1 MAISVVGHANP
12 DTDSVT
18 SAIALATLLNAQG
31 KEAKAG
37 MQIAAAEL
45 NPESTTVLEKFG
57 LTAPELLEDASGK
70 EIALVDFSDIAQGPA
85 NLEAAELVAVVDHH
99 KIGDVTT
106 NNPILFRAEPVGCTG
121 TVLNKMFKEAG
132 VAIPKDVA
140 GGMLAAILS
149 DTVNFK
155 SPTCTDEDKAAVN
168 DLKIVA
174 GVEDTEALFMDMLKA
189 KSAVD
194 GVPAKDLLF
203 RDYKDFDM
211 KGNKVGVG
219 QLELATLDQVADIRE
234 ALVGAMEEVKADGRH
249 TVLLMLTD
257 VVKEG
262 TDLVVLSDD
271 SALVEKAFDSK
282 LDGNSMWIPGMMSR
296 QKQTVPNLQ
305 DAFGCEGPD
314 GISTVLSDFLSG
326 RYLWRPGDLITR
338 PPFFSSVWRTGNKG
352 EFSSKRKIT
361 IPFRSMTAGAKFFTW
376 RKV

>member
-1 MAISVVGHANP
+1 MAIFVVGHANP

-31 KEAKAG
+31 MEAKAC
-37 MQIAAAEL
+37 MQIAAADL
-45 NPESTTVLEKFG
+45 NPESTTVLKRFG
-57 LTAPELLEDASGK
+57 LAAPEMLDDAAGK
-70 EIALVDFSDIAQGPA
+70 QIALVDFSDLAQGPA
-85 NLEAAELVAVVDHH
+85 NLASAELVAVVDHH

-106 NNPILFRAEPVGCTG
+106 NTPILFRAEPVGCTG

-155 SPTCTDEDKAAVN
+155 SPTCTEDDKVAVN
-168 DLKIVA
+168 DLKVIA
-174 GVEDTEALFMDMLKA
+174 GVTDTEELFMAMLKA

-211 KGNKVGVG
+211 KGSKVGVG
-219 QLELATLDQVADIRE
+219 QLELASLDQVANVRD
-234 ALVGAMEEVKADGRH
+234 ALVKAMEVVKADGRH

-271 SALVEKAFDSK
+271 PALIEKAFGTK
-282 LDGNSMWIPGMMSR
+282 LSGNSMWIPGMMSR
-296 QKQTVPNLQ
+296 KKQTVPNLQ
-305 DAFGCEGPD
+305 KAFGC
-314 GISTVLSDFLSG
+314 
-326 RYLWRPGDLITR
+326 
-338 PPFFSSVWRTGNKG
+338 
-352 EFSSKRKIT
+352 
-361 IPFRSMTAGAKFFTW
+361 
-376 RKV
+376 

>member
-1 MAISVVGHANP
+1 MTISVVGHSNP

-18 SAIALATLLNAQG
+18 SAIALATLMNAQG
-31 KEAKAG
+31 QDAKAC
-37 MQIAAAEL
+37 MQIAAADL
-45 NPESTTVLEKFG
+45 NPESTTVLNRFG
-57 LTAPELLEDASGK
+57 LTAPEMIDDASGK
-70 EIALVDFSDIAQGPA
+70 EVALVDFSDIAQGPA
-85 NLEAAELVAVVDHH
+85 NLASADVVAIVDHH

-155 SPTCTDEDKAAVN
+155 SPTCTEDDKIAVS
-168 DLKIVA
+168 DLKAVA
-174 GVEDTEALFMDMLKA
+174 GVDDTDELFMEMLKA

-194 GVPAKDLLF
+194 GVPSKDLLF

-211 KGNKVGVG
+211 NGNKVGVG
-219 QLELATLDQVADIRE
+219 QLELATLDQVASIRE
-234 ALVGAMEEVKADGRH
+234 DLSKAMEEVKADGRH

-271 SALVEKAFDSK
+271 PALIEKAFDSK
-282 LDGNSMWIPGMMSR
+282 LDGNCMWIPGMMSR
-296 QKQTVPNLQ
+296 KKQTVPNLQ
-305 DAFGCEGPD
+305 TAFGC
-314 GISTVLSDFLSG
+314 
-326 RYLWRPGDLITR
+326 
-338 PPFFSSVWRTGNKG
+338 
-352 EFSSKRKIT
+352 
-361 IPFRSMTAGAKFFTW
+361 
-376 RKV
+376 

>member
-31 KEAKAG
+31 MEAKAC

-45 NPESTTVLEKFG
+45 NPESTTVLKRFG
-57 LTAPELLEDASGK
+57 LAAPELLNDAAGK
-70 EIALVDFSDIAQGPA
+70 QIALVDFSDLAQGPA
-85 NLEAAELVAVVDHH
+85 NLNAAELVAVVDHH

-155 SPTCTDEDKAAVN
+155 SPTCTEDDKAAVN
-168 DLKIVA
+168 DLKVIA
-174 GVEDTEALFMDMLKA
+174 GVTDTEELFMEMLKA

-219 QLELATLDQVADIRE
+219 QLELATLDQVAKVRE
-234 ALVGAMEEVKADGRH
+234 ELVKAMEAVKAEGRH
-249 TVLLMLTD
+249 SVLLMLTD

-271 SALVEKAFDSK
+271 PALIEKAFDGK

-296 QKQTVPNLQ
+296 KKQTVPNLQ
-305 DAFGCEGPD
+305 KAFGC
-314 GISTVLSDFLSG
+314 
-326 RYLWRPGDLITR
+326 
-338 PPFFSSVWRTGNKG
+338 
-352 EFSSKRKIT
+352 
-361 IPFRSMTAGAKFFTW
+361 
-376 RKV
+376 

>member
-1 MAISVVGHANP
+1 MTICVVGHANP

-18 SAIALATLLNAQG
+18 SAIAFAALLKAQG
-31 KEAKAG
+31 QDAKAC
-37 MQIAAAEL
+37 MQIAAADL
-45 NPESTTVLEKFG
+45 NPESTTVLKRFG
-57 LTAPELLEDASGK
+57 LAAPELLTDAAGK

-85 NLEAAELVAVVDHH
+85 NLASANVVAVVDHH
-99 KIGDVTT
+99 KIGDLTT

-121 TVLNKMFKEAG
+121 TVLNKMYKEAG

-155 SPTCTDEDKAAVN
+155 SPTCTDDDKAAVN
-168 DLKIVA
+168 DLKVVA
-174 GVEDTEALFMDMLKA
+174 GVADTEELFMEMLKA

-219 QLELATLDQVADIRE
+219 QLELATLDQVAGVRGE
-234 ALVGAMEEVKADGRH
+234 LVKAMEAVKAEGRH
-249 TVLLMLTD
+249 SVLLMLTD

-271 SALVEKAFDSK
+271 PALIEKAFDGK
-282 LDGNSMWIPGMMSR
+282 LVDGSMWIPGMMSR
-296 QKQTVPNLQ
+296 KKQTIPNLQ
-305 DAFGCEGPD
+305 KAFGC
-314 GISTVLSDFLSG
+314 
-326 RYLWRPGDLITR
+326 
-338 PPFFSSVWRTGNKG
+338 
-352 EFSSKRKIT
+352 
-361 IPFRSMTAGAKFFTW
+361 
-376 RKV
+376 

>member
-18 SAIALATLLNAQG
+18 SAIALAALLNAQG
-31 KEAKAG
+31 MEAKAC
-37 MQIAAAEL
+37 MQIAAADL
-45 NPESTTVLEKFG
+45 NPESTTVLKRFG
-57 LTAPELLEDASGK
+57 LAAPEMLDDAAGK
-70 EIALVDFSDIAQGPA
+70 EIALVDFSDLAQGPA
-85 NLEAAELVAVVDHH
+85 NLDSAELVAVVDHH

-132 VAIPKDVA
+132 VAIPKDIA

-155 SPTCTDEDKAAVN
+155 SPTCTEDDKVAVN
-168 DLKIVA
+168 DLKAVA
-174 GVEDTEALFMDMLKA
+174 GVADTEELFMEMLKA

-219 QLELATLDQVADIRE
+219 QLELATLDQVAAIRE
-234 ALVGAMEEVKADGRH
+234 ALAGAMEEVKADGRH

-271 SALVEKAFDSK
+271 PALIEKAFDTK
-282 LDGNSMWIPGMMSR
+282 LDGNCMWIPGMMSR
-296 QKQTVPNLQ
+296 KKQTVPNLQ
-305 DAFGCEGPD
+305 NAFGC
-314 GISTVLSDFLSG
+314 
-326 RYLWRPGDLITR
+326 
-338 PPFFSSVWRTGNKG
+338 
-352 EFSSKRKIT
+352 
-361 IPFRSMTAGAKFFTW
+361 
-376 RKV
+376 

>member
-1 MAISVVGHANP
+1 MTVCVVGHSNP

-18 SAIALATLLNAQG
+18 AAIAYAALLNAQG
-31 KEAKAG
+31 TEAKAC
-37 MQIAAAEL
+37 MQSEADVL
-45 NPESTTVLEKFG
+45 NPESKLVLDRFG
-57 LTAPELLEDASGK
+57 LAAPEAISDAAGK
-70 EIALVDFSDIAQGPA
+70 QVALVDFSDIGQGPA
-85 NLEAAELVAVVDHH
+85 NLVDAEVVAIVDHH

-140 GGMLAAILS
+140 GGMLCAILS

-155 SPTCTDEDKAAVN
+155 SPTCTDDDKAAVAE
-168 DLKIVA
+168 LKGVA
-174 GVEDTEALFMDMLKA
+174 GIDDTDALFMDMLKA

-219 QLELATLDQVADIRE
+219 QLELATLDQVADVRE
-234 ALVGAMEEVKADGRH
+234 ELMKAMADVKADGRH
-249 TVLLMLTD
+249 SVLLMLTD

-271 SALVEKAFDSK
+271 PAMIEKAFNGK
-282 LDGNSMWIPGMMSR
+282 LENASMWIDGMMSR
-296 QKQTVPNLQ
+296 KKQTVPNLQ
-305 DAFGCEGPD
+305 EAFGC
-314 GISTVLSDFLSG
+314 
-326 RYLWRPGDLITR
+326 
-338 PPFFSSVWRTGNKG
+338 
-352 EFSSKRKIT
+352 
-361 IPFRSMTAGAKFFTW
+361 
-376 RKV
+376 

>member
-1 MAISVVGHANP
+1 MAISVVGHSNP

-31 KEAKAG
+31 QEAKAC
-37 MQIAAAEL
+37 MQIAAADL
-45 NPESTTVLEKFG
+45 NPESTTVLNRFG
-57 LTAPELLEDASGK
+57 LTAPEMIDDVDGK
-70 EIALVDFSDIAQGPA
+70 DVALVDFSDIGQGPA
-85 NLEAAELVAVVDHH
+85 NLASANVVAIVDHH

-132 VAIPKDVA
+132 VAIPKEVA

-155 SPTCTDEDKAAVN
+155 SPTCTEDDKVAVSE
-168 DLKIVA
+168 LKTVA
-174 GVEDTEALFMDMLKA
+174 GVEDTEELFMEMLKA

-219 QLELATLDQVADIRE
+219 QLELATLDQVASVRAD
-234 ALVGAMEEVKADGRH
+234 LMKAMEEVKADGRH

-271 SALVEKAFDSK
+271 PALIEKAFGGK
-282 LDGNSMWIPGMMSR
+282 LEANCMWIPGMMSR
-296 QKQTVPNLQ
+296 KKQTVPNLQ
-305 DAFGCEGPD
+305 EAFGC
-314 GISTVLSDFLSG
+314 
-326 RYLWRPGDLITR
+326 
-338 PPFFSSVWRTGNKG
+338 
-352 EFSSKRKIT
+352 
-361 IPFRSMTAGAKFFTW
+361 
-376 RKV
+376 

>member
-1 MAISVVGHANP
+1 MAISVVGHSNP

-18 SAIALATLLNAQG
+18 SAIAFATLLKAQG
-31 KEAKAG
+31 KEAKAC
-37 MQIAAAEL
+37 MQIVAAEL

-57 LTAPELLEDASGK
+57 LEAPELLDDASGK

-155 SPTCTDEDKAAVN
+155 SPTCTEEDKAAVN
-168 DLKIVA
+168 DLKVVA

-249 TVLLMLTD
+249 SVLLMLTD

-271 SALVEKAFDSK
+271 PALVEKAFDSK

-296 QKQTVPNLQ
+296 KKQTVPNLQ
-305 DAFGCEGPD
+305 NAFGC
-314 GISTVLSDFLSG
+314 
-326 RYLWRPGDLITR
+326 
-338 PPFFSSVWRTGNKG
+338 
-352 EFSSKRKIT
+352 
-361 IPFRSMTAGAKFFTW
+361 
-376 RKV
+376 

>member
-18 SAIALATLLNAQG
+18 SAIAYAALLNAQG
-31 KEAKAG
+31 MEAKAC
-37 MQIAAAEL
+37 MQIAAADL
-45 NPESTTVLEKFG
+45 NPESTTVLKRFG
-57 LTAPELLEDASGK
+57 LTAPEQLMDAAGK
-70 EIALVDFSDIAQGPA
+70 KIALVDFSDLAQGPA
-85 NLEAAELVAVVDHH
+85 NLASAELVAVVDHH

-121 TVLNKMFKEAG
+121 TVLNKMFKDAG
-132 VAIPKDVA
+132 VAIPKNVA

-155 SPTCTDEDKAAVN
+155 SPTCTEDDKAAVN
-168 DLKIVA
+168 DLKVIA
-174 GVEDTEALFMDMLKA
+174 GVTNTEELFMEMLKA

-219 QLELATLDQVADIRE
+219 QLELAALDQVANVRD
-234 ALVGAMEEVKADGRH
+234 ALVKAMEDVKVDGRH

-262 TDLVVLSDD
+262 TELVVLSDD
-271 SALVEKAFDSK
+271 PAMIEKAFDTK

-296 QKQTVPNLQ
+296 KKQTVPNLQ
-305 DAFGCEGPD
+305 KVFGC
-314 GISTVLSDFLSG
+314 
-326 RYLWRPGDLITR
+326 
-338 PPFFSSVWRTGNKG
+338 
-352 EFSSKRKIT
+352 
-361 IPFRSMTAGAKFFTW
+361 
-376 RKV
+376 

>member
-31 KEAKAG
+31 KEAKAC

-70 EIALVDFSDIAQGPA
+70 DIALVDFSDIAQGPA

-168 DLKIVA
+168 DLKAVA

-249 TVLLMLTD
+249 SVLLMLTD

-271 SALVEKAFDSK
+271 PALVEKAFDSK

-296 QKQTVPNLQ
+296 KKQTVPNLQ
-305 DAFGCEGPD
+305 DAFGC
-314 GISTVLSDFLSG
+314 
-326 RYLWRPGDLITR
+326 
-338 PPFFSSVWRTGNKG
+338 
-352 EFSSKRKIT
+352 
-361 IPFRSMTAGAKFFTW
+361 
-376 RKV
+376 

>member
-1 MAISVVGHANP
+1 MLMAISVVGHANP

-18 SAIALATLLNAQG
+18 SAIALAALLNAQG
-31 KEAKAG
+31 MESKAC
-37 MQIAAAEL
+37 MQIAATEL
-45 NPESTTVLEKFG
+45 NPESTTVLKRFG
-57 LTAPELLEDASGK
+57 LAAPELLDDAAGK
-70 EIALVDFSDIAQGPA
+70 QIALVDFSDLAQGPA
-85 NLEAAELVAVVDHH
+85 NLNAAELVAVVDHH

-155 SPTCTDEDKAAVN
+155 SPTCTEDDKAAVN
-168 DLKIVA
+168 DLKVIA
-174 GVEDTEALFMDMLKA
+174 GVTDTEELFMEMLKA

-219 QLELATLDQVADIRE
+219 QLELATLDQVAKVRE
-234 ALVGAMEEVKADGRH
+234 ELVKAMEAVKAEGRH

-271 SALVEKAFDSK
+271 PALIEKAFDGK

-296 QKQTVPNLQ
+296 KKQTVPNLQ
-305 DAFGCEGPD
+305 KAFGC
-314 GISTVLSDFLSG
+314 
-326 RYLWRPGDLITR
+326 
-338 PPFFSSVWRTGNKG
+338 
-352 EFSSKRKIT
+352 
-361 IPFRSMTAGAKFFTW
+361 
-376 RKV
+376 